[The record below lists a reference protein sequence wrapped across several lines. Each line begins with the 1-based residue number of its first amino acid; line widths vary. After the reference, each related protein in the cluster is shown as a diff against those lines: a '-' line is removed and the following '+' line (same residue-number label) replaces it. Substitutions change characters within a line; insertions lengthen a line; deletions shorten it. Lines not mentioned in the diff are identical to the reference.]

1 MEQPAESDDEDLF
14 GDEDAPQLVKD
25 FTSSEEAEQ
34 PNSLAE
40 EIGEHPILQ
49 SEELKETELTGGESL
64 LLRPVFV
71 NKKDREVMQ
80 VNQEHQIQRQKELE
94 AQQLTERLKT
104 D

>member
-1 MEQPAESDDEDLF
+1 MF

-25 FTSSEEAEQ
+25 YTSSEEAEQ
-34 PNSLAE
+34 PKSLGS
-40 EIGEHPILQ
+40 EIGEQTILQ
-49 SEELKETELTGGESL
+49 SEELKETEQTGGETL

-80 VNQEHQIQRQKELE
+80 VNQELQIQRQKELE
-94 AQQLTERLKT
+94 AEQLTERLKT